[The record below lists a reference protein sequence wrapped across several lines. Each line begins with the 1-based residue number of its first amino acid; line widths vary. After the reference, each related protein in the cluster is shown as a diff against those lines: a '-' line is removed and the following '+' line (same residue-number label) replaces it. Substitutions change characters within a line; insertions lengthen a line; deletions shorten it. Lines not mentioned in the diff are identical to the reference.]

1 MLCRAKSA
9 PTGAWRTEMSKVDV
23 ETYRRKILALQKRLQ
38 GDVVYLSDE
47 ARKSS
52 EEASGDLSRVPIH
65 MADLGT
71 DSFEQ
76 QVAFTLLGNE
86 EQILKEIFAA
96 LDRIEGGTFGSCEAC
111 QKPIPKARLEALPY
125 ARHCVDCASKSQV

>member
-1 MLCRAKSA
+1 
-9 PTGAWRTEMSKVDV
+9 MSKVDA
-23 ETYRRKILALQKRLQ
+23 ETYRRKILVLQKRLE
-38 GDVVYLSDE
+38 GDVSYLSDE

-52 EEASGDLSRVPIH
+52 EEASGNLSRVPIH

-86 EQILKEIFAA
+86 EQILKEIAAA
-96 LDRIEGGTFGSCEAC
+96 LDRIERGTFGSCEAC
-111 QKPIPKARLEALPY
+111 RKQIPKERLEVLPY
-125 ARHCVDCASKSQV
+125 ARYCVDCASKSRA